1 MKKNVFGV
9 YCIEVQ
15 KINSIPDQNNY
26 ELFFS
31 ADRKENR
38 IDVMKRLDFAKKVLE
53 PRNINEGD
61 GVFKQQT
68 IIALD
73 MARFC
78 KIAQL
83 VIEAFVPSS
92 YLSKNDKL
100 EKHVTNLSNTKFNNR
115 LFDPRIAL
123 WLLRHGEDEYSM
135 EHLVYK
141 YSCYANTIVNKKST
155 YQPLHDLIDNLL
167 GKNDGSKRNKGRNQN
182 ASANCSSKAMFPR
195 NTTKSND
202 TTDYAI
208 AEAFLCYSV
217 TPKIESDLKLFKLS
231 DIYHHVEM
239 PALSTLVK
247 R

>member
-1 MKKNVFGV
+1 
-9 YCIEVQ
+9 
-15 KINSIPDQNNY
+15 
-26 ELFFS
+26 
-31 ADRKENR
+31 
-38 IDVMKRLDFAKKVLE
+38 MKRLDFAKKVLE

-68 IIALD
+68 IVALD

-83 VIEAFVPSS
+83 VLKAFVPSF

-100 EKHVTNLSNTKFNNR
+100 EKNVTDDTTMKFNHR

-123 WLLRHGEDEYSM
+123 WLLRQGEDEYSM

-141 YSCYANTIVNKKST
+141 YSFHANTIVNKKST
-155 YQPLHDLIDNLL
+155 YQPLYDLIDNLL
-167 GKNDGSKRNKGRNQN
+167 GKSDGSKRNKRRNQN
-182 ASANCSSKAMFPR
+182 SSANCSSKAMFPQ
-195 NTTKSND
+195 NATKSKD
-202 TTDYAI
+202 TSDYAI
-208 AEAFLCYSV
+208 VEAFLCYSV

-231 DIYHHVEM
+231 DIYHQLEM
-239 PALSTLVK
+239 PALSTLIK

>member
-1 MKKNVFGV
+1 
-9 YCIEVQ
+9 
-15 KINSIPDQNNY
+15 
-26 ELFFS
+26 
-31 ADRKENR
+31 
-38 IDVMKRLDFAKKVLE
+38 MKRLDFAKKVLE

-100 EKHVTNLSNTKFNNR
+100 EKHVTNDSSTKFNHR

-123 WLLRHGEDEYSM
+123 WLLRQGEDEYSM

-141 YSCYANTIVNKKST
+141 YSCHANTIVNEKST
-155 YQPLHDLIDNLL
+155 HQPLHDLIDNLL
-167 GKNDGSKRNKGRNQN
+167 GKNDGSKRNKGRNLN
-182 ASANCSSKAMFPR
+182 SSSNCRSKAMFPR

-208 AEAFLCYSV
+208 VEAFLCYSA

-231 DIYHHVEM
+231 DIYHQLEM